1 MTSERIDPALILAQ
15 RAAGWPDFHPED
27 YCHRCGVRNPRWFT
41 DRETWLDATS
51 AWAAQTGREGICCP
65 LCLAEMHAE
74 ANGREIIW
82 RFEPWKSLRT
92 LAHNLAIGAWLCAAW
107 KDGYHSAALLHSV
120 GVFEYWRPG
129 CGKQAP

>member
-1 MTSERIDPALILAQ
+1 MSETAWHGPMWNDCGSCNYVRRTEGRPFCAWCLKEY
-15 RAAGWPDFHPED
+15 RAM
-27 YCHRCGVRNPRWFT
+27 
-41 DRETWLDATS
+41 AT
-51 AWAAQTGREGICCP
+51 
-65 LCLAEMHAE
+65 
-74 ANGREIIW
+74 
-82 RFEPWKSLRT
+82 T